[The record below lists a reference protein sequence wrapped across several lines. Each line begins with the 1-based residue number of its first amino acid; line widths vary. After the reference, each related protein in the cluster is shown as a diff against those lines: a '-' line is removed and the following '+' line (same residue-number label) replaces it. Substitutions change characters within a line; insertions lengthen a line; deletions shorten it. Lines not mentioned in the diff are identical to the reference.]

1 MEYIIM
7 CLSVIVQSFIGYET
21 GNLVSDALTYSS
33 SRGRVLGEAFV
44 VLILVVVRFLLDRW
58 LILGRKKKNGAFSP
72 IILDIA
78 AFVLGTFTS
87 LITLEMYA
95 TKTVSVTFA
104 VMMLVV
110 FLSVLYEKDIY
121 MQPGE
126 ASLEEDPDLLDDL
139 EEDDDKISEEENDK
153 NSEEENDKNSDD
165 DDIILEEVVKTEENE
180 AEEESK
186 EDDLLIVNWTEES
199 SNDSS
204 DKAQVVDKETGFE
217 ASEEDDEEAEA
228 VIQDSG
234 IRIVVAEVVRLLAN
248 VSSVAVG
255 SLILVD
261 IVAEKY
267 SPLYYLMIGLV
278 AVLAVILRAVTRGL
292 DTLIKSPSKN
302 AHFIGYSVT
311 VLMFT
316 ILLCTRSILVG
327 LVYLL
332 GSYLVKLVIPMAMN
346 YWGTGGQEAVKQK
359 IDILSRLV
367 TRVFAIILLLLGVW
381 LLSYGAIWEI
391 DFMIIISVAI
401 GTGELLMRQNK
412 V

>member
-7 CLSVIVQSFIGYET
+7 CLSVIVQAFIGYET

-33 SRGRVLGEAFV
+33 SRGRALGEAFV

-126 ASLEEDPDLLDDL
+126 ASLEEDPYLLDDL
-139 EEDDDKISEEENDK
+139 EE
-153 NSEEENDKNSDD
+153 D

-180 AEEESK
+180 AEEESE
-186 EDDLLIVNWTEES
+186 EDDLVIVNWTEES

-204 DKAQVVDKETGFE
+204 DKAQVVSKETGSE
-217 ASEEDDEEAEA
+217 ASKEDDEEDDEEAEA

-234 IRIVVAEVVRLLAN
+234 IRIVVAEAVRILAN

-261 IVAEKY
+261 IVAEKF
-267 SPLYYLMIGLV
+267 SPLYYMVIGLV

-292 DTLIKSPSKN
+292 DTLIKSPSKK

-316 ILLCTRSILVG
+316 VLLCTRSILVG

-332 GSYLVKLVIPMAMN
+332 GSYLVKLIIPMAMN

-367 TRVFAIILLLLGVW
+367 TRVFAIILLILGVW

>member
-126 ASLEEDPDLLDDL
+126 ASLEEDPYLLDDL
-139 EEDDDKISEEENDK
+139 EE
-153 NSEEENDKNSDD
+153 D

-180 AEEESK
+180 AEEESE

-204 DKAQVVDKETGFE
+204 DKAQVVGKETGFE
-217 ASEEDDEEAEA
+217 ASEEDDEEAEV

-292 DTLIKSPSKN
+292 DTLIKSPSKK

-316 ILLCTRSILVG
+316 VLLCTRSILVG

-332 GSYLVKLVIPMAMN
+332 GSYLVKLIIPMAMN
-346 YWGTGGQEAVKQK
+346 YWGTGGQEAVMQK

-367 TRVFAIILLLLGVW
+367 TRVFALILLILGVW

-401 GTGELLMRQNK
+401 GTGELLMRQNR

>member
-126 ASLEEDPDLLDDL
+126 ASLEEDPYLLDDL
-139 EEDDDKISEEENDK
+139 EEDDDKISEEE
-153 NSEEENDKNSDD
+153 D

-180 AEEESK
+180 AEEESEK
-186 EDDLLIVNWTEES
+186 DDLLIVNWTEES

-204 DKAQVVDKETGFE
+204 DKAQVVDKETGVE
-217 ASEEDDEEAEA
+217 ASKEDDEEVEA

-292 DTLIKSPSKN
+292 DTLIKSPSKK

-332 GSYLVKLVIPMAMN
+332 GSYLVKQIIPMAMN

-367 TRVFAIILLLLGVW
+367 TRVFAIILLMLGVW

>member
-1 MEYIIM
+1 MVYIIM
-7 CLSVIVQSFIGYET
+7 CLSVIVQAFIGYET
-21 GNLVSDALTYSS
+21 GNLVSDALSYSS
-33 SRGRVLGEAFV
+33 SRGRALGEAFV

-126 ASLEEDPDLLDDL
+126 ASLEEDPYLLDDL
-139 EEDDDKISEEENDK
+139 EE
-153 NSEEENDKNSDD
+153 D

-180 AEEESK
+180 AEEESE

-204 DKAQVVDKETGFE
+204 DKAQVVGKETGFE

-234 IRIVVAEVVRLLAN
+234 IRIVVAEAVRLLAN

-255 SLILVD
+255 SLILAD

-292 DTLIKSPSKN
+292 DTLIKSPSKK

-327 LVYLL
+327 LVFLL
-332 GSYLVKLVIPMAMN
+332 GSYLVKLIIPMAMN

>member
-126 ASLEEDPDLLDDL
+126 ASLEEDPYLLDDL
-139 EEDDDKISEEENDK
+139 EE
-153 NSEEENDKNSDD
+153 D

-180 AEEESK
+180 AEEESE

-204 DKAQVVDKETGFE
+204 DKAQVVGKETGFE

-228 VIQDSG
+228 VIQNSG
-234 IRIVVAEVVRLLAN
+234 IRIAVAEAVRLLAN

-292 DTLIKSPSKN
+292 DTLIKSPSKK

-332 GSYLVKLVIPMAMN
+332 GSYLVKLIIPMAMN

-367 TRVFAIILLLLGVW
+367 TRVFALILLILGVW

-401 GTGELLMRQNK
+401 GTGELLMRQNR

>member
-1 MEYIIM
+1 MVYIIM
-7 CLSVIVQSFIGYET
+7 CLSVIVQAFIGYET
-21 GNLVSDALTYSS
+21 GNLVSDALSYSS
-33 SRGRVLGEAFV
+33 SRGRALGEAFV

-126 ASLEEDPDLLDDL
+126 ASLEEDPYLLDDL
-139 EEDDDKISEEENDK
+139 EEDDDKISEEE
-153 NSEEENDKNSDD
+153 E

-180 AEEESK
+180 AEEESEK
-186 EDDLLIVNWTEES
+186 DDLLIVNWTEES

-204 DKAQVVDKETGFE
+204 DKAQVVDKETGVE

-292 DTLIKSPSKN
+292 DTLIKSPSKK

-332 GSYLVKLVIPMAMN
+332 GSYLVKLIIPMAMN

-367 TRVFAIILLLLGVW
+367 TRVFAIILLMLGVW

>member
-1 MEYIIM
+1 MVYIIM
-7 CLSVIVQSFIGYET
+7 CLSVIVQAFIGYET
-21 GNLVSDALTYSS
+21 GNLVSDALSYSS
-33 SRGRVLGEAFV
+33 SRGRALGEAFV

-126 ASLEEDPDLLDDL
+126 ASLEEDPYLLDDL
-139 EEDDDKISEEENDK
+139 EE
-153 NSEEENDKNSDD
+153 D

-180 AEEESK
+180 AEEESE

-204 DKAQVVDKETGFE
+204 DKAQVVGKETGFE

-234 IRIVVAEVVRLLAN
+234 IRIVVAEAVRLLAN

-255 SLILVD
+255 SLILAD

-292 DTLIKSPSKN
+292 DTLIKSPSKK

-327 LVYLL
+327 LVFLL
-332 GSYLVKLVIPMAMN
+332 GSYLVKLIIPMAMN

-367 TRVFAIILLLLGVW
+367 TRVFAIILLMLGVW

>member
-1 MEYIIM
+1 MDIEYIIM
-7 CLSVIVQSFIGYET
+7 CLSVIVQAFIGYET

-33 SRGRVLGEAFV
+33 SRGRALGEAFV
-44 VLILVVVRFLLDRW
+44 ALILVVVRFLLDRW

-95 TKTVSVTFA
+95 TKTVSVTLA

-126 ASLEEDPDLLDDL
+126 ASLEEDPYLLDDL
-139 EEDDDKISEEENDK
+139 EE
-153 NSEEENDKNSDD
+153 DD

-180 AEEESK
+180 AEEESE
-186 EDDLLIVNWTEES
+186 EDDLVIVNWTEES

-204 DKAQVVDKETGFE
+204 DKAQVVSKETGFE

-234 IRIVVAEVVRLLAN
+234 IRIVVAEAVRLLAN

-255 SLILVD
+255 SLILAD
-261 IVAEKY
+261 IVAEKF
-267 SPLYYLMIGLV
+267 SPLYYMMIGLV

-292 DTLIKSPSKN
+292 DTLIKSPSKK

-316 ILLCTRSILVG
+316 VLLCTRSILVG

-332 GSYLVKLVIPMAMN
+332 GSYLVKLIIPMAMN

-367 TRVFAIILLLLGVW
+367 TRVFALILLILGVW

-401 GTGELLMRQNK
+401 GTGELLMRQNR

>member
-1 MEYIIM
+1 MVYIIM

-33 SRGRVLGEAFV
+33 SRGRALGEAFV

-126 ASLEEDPDLLDDL
+126 ASLEEDPYLLDDL
-139 EEDDDKISEEENDK
+139 EEDDDKISEEE
-153 NSEEENDKNSDD
+153 D

-180 AEEESK
+180 AEEESE

-234 IRIVVAEVVRLLAN
+234 IRIAVAEVVRLLAN

-292 DTLIKSPSKN
+292 DTLIKSPSKK

-332 GSYLVKLVIPMAMN
+332 GSYLVKLIIPMAMN

-367 TRVFAIILLLLGVW
+367 TRVFAIILLMLGVW

>member
-7 CLSVIVQSFIGYET
+7 CLSVIVQAFIGYET

-126 ASLEEDPDLLDDL
+126 ASLEEDPYLLDDL
-139 EEDDDKISEEENDK
+139 EE
-153 NSEEENDKNSDD
+153 D

-180 AEEESK
+180 AEEESE
-186 EDDLLIVNWTEES
+186 EDDLVIVNWTEES

-204 DKAQVVDKETGFE
+204 DKAQVVGKETDFE
-217 ASEEDDEEAEA
+217 ASEEDDEEAEV

-234 IRIVVAEVVRLLAN
+234 IRIVVAEAVRLLAN

-292 DTLIKSPSKN
+292 DTLIKSPSKK

-332 GSYLVKLVIPMAMN
+332 GSYLVKLIIPMAMN

-367 TRVFAIILLLLGVW
+367 TRVFAIILLILGVW

-401 GTGELLMRQNK
+401 GTGELLMRQNR

>member
-1 MEYIIM
+1 MVYIIM
-7 CLSVIVQSFIGYET
+7 CLSVIVQAFIGYET
-21 GNLVSDALTYSS
+21 GNLVSDALSYSS
-33 SRGRVLGEAFV
+33 SRGRALGEAFV

-110 FLSVLYEKDIY
+110 FLSVL
-121 MQPGE
+121 
-126 ASLEEDPDLLDDL
+126 
-139 EEDDDKISEEENDK
+139 EEENDK
-153 NSEEENDKNSDD
+153 NSEEENDKNSDE

-180 AEEESK
+180 AEEESE

-204 DKAQVVDKETGFE
+204 DKAQVVGKETGFE

-255 SLILVD
+255 SLILAD

-292 DTLIKSPSKN
+292 DTLIKSPSKK

-327 LVYLL
+327 LVFLL
-332 GSYLVKLVIPMAMN
+332 GSYLVKLIIPMAMN

-367 TRVFAIILLLLGVW
+367 TRVFAIILLMLGVW

>member
-1 MEYIIM
+1 MVYIIM
-7 CLSVIVQSFIGYET
+7 CLSVIVQAFIGYET
-21 GNLVSDALTYSS
+21 GNLVSDALSYSS
-33 SRGRVLGEAFV
+33 SRGRALGEAFV

-126 ASLEEDPDLLDDL
+126 ASLEEDPYLLDDL
-139 EEDDDKISEEENDK
+139 EEDDK
-153 NSEEENDKNSDD
+153 NSEEENDKNSD

-180 AEEESK
+180 AEEESE

-217 ASEEDDEEAEA
+217 ASEEDEEEAEA

-255 SLILVD
+255 SLILAD

-292 DTLIKSPSKN
+292 DTLIKSPSKK

-332 GSYLVKLVIPMAMN
+332 GSYLVKLIIPMAMN

-367 TRVFAIILLLLGVW
+367 TRVFAIILLILGVW

>member
-1 MEYIIM
+1 M
-7 CLSVIVQSFIGYET
+7 
-21 GNLVSDALTYSS
+21 
-33 SRGRVLGEAFV
+33 
-44 VLILVVVRFLLDRW
+44 
-58 LILGRKKKNGAFSP
+58 
-72 IILDIA
+72 
-78 AFVLGTFTS
+78 
-87 LITLEMYA
+87 
-95 TKTVSVTFA
+95 
-104 VMMLVV
+104 
-110 FLSVLYEKDIY
+110 
-121 MQPGE
+121 
-126 ASLEEDPDLLDDL
+126 
-139 EEDDDKISEEENDK
+139 
-153 NSEEENDKNSDD
+153 
-165 DDIILEEVVKTEENE
+165 
-180 AEEESK
+180 
-186 EDDLLIVNWTEES
+186 
-199 SNDSS
+199 
-204 DKAQVVDKETGFE
+204 
-217 ASEEDDEEAEA
+217 AEA
-228 VIQDSG
+228 
-234 IRIVVAEVVRLLAN
+234 VRLLAN

-292 DTLIKSPSKN
+292 DTLIKSPSKK

-332 GSYLVKLVIPMAMN
+332 GSYLVKLIIPMAMN
-346 YWGTGGQEAVKQK
+346 YWGIGGQEAVKQK

>member
-1 MEYIIM
+1 MVYIIM
-7 CLSVIVQSFIGYET
+7 CLSVIVQAFIGYET
-21 GNLVSDALTYSS
+21 GNLVSDALSYSS
-33 SRGRVLGEAFV
+33 SRGRALGEAFV

-126 ASLEEDPDLLDDL
+126 ASLEEDPYLLDDL
-139 EEDDDKISEEENDK
+139 EEDDDKISEEEN
-153 NSEEENDKNSDD
+153 
-165 DDIILEEVVKTEENE
+165 E
-180 AEEESK
+180 AEEEPE
-186 EDDLLIVNWTEES
+186 EDDLVIVNWTEES

-204 DKAQVVDKETGFE
+204 DKAQVVGNETGFE

-267 SPLYYLMIGLV
+267 SPLYYMMIGLV

-292 DTLIKSPSKN
+292 DTLIKSPSKK

-316 ILLCTRSILVG
+316 VLLCTRSILVG

-332 GSYLVKLVIPMAMN
+332 GSYLVKLIIPMAMN

-367 TRVFAIILLLLGVW
+367 TRVFAIILLILGVW

>member
-126 ASLEEDPDLLDDL
+126 ASLEEDPYLLDDL
-139 EEDDDKISEEENDK
+139 EE
-153 NSEEENDKNSDD
+153 D

-180 AEEESK
+180 AEEESE

-204 DKAQVVDKETGFE
+204 DKAQVVGKETGFE
-217 ASEEDDEEAEA
+217 VSEEDDEEAEA

-234 IRIVVAEVVRLLAN
+234 IRIAVAEAVRLLAN

-292 DTLIKSPSKN
+292 DTLIKSPSKK

-332 GSYLVKLVIPMAMN
+332 GSYLVKLIIPMAMN
-346 YWGTGGQEAVKQK
+346 YWGTGGPEAVKQK

-367 TRVFAIILLLLGVW
+367 TRVFAIILLMLGVW

>member
-7 CLSVIVQSFIGYET
+7 CLSVIVQAFIGYET

-33 SRGRVLGEAFV
+33 SRGRALGEAFV

-126 ASLEEDPDLLDDL
+126 ASLEEDPYLLDDL
-139 EEDDDKISEEENDK
+139 EE
-153 NSEEENDKNSDD
+153 D

-180 AEEESK
+180 AEEESE
-186 EDDLLIVNWTEES
+186 EDDLVIVNWTEES

-204 DKAQVVDKETGFE
+204 DKAQVVGKETGFE

-234 IRIVVAEVVRLLAN
+234 IRIVVAEAVRLLAN

-292 DTLIKSPSKN
+292 DTLIKSPSKK

-332 GSYLVKLVIPMAMN
+332 GSYLVKLIIPMAMN

-367 TRVFAIILLLLGVW
+367 TRVFAIILLILGVW

>member
-126 ASLEEDPDLLDDL
+126 ASLEEDPYLLDDL
-139 EEDDDKISEEENDK
+139 EE
-153 NSEEENDKNSDD
+153 D

-180 AEEESK
+180 AEEESE

-204 DKAQVVDKETGFE
+204 DKAQVVGKETGFE

-292 DTLIKSPSKN
+292 DTLIKSPSKK

-332 GSYLVKLVIPMAMN
+332 GSYLVKLIIPMAMN

>member
-1 MEYIIM
+1 MVYIIM
-7 CLSVIVQSFIGYET
+7 CLSVIVQAFIGYET
-21 GNLVSDALTYSS
+21 GNLVSDALSYSS
-33 SRGRVLGEAFV
+33 SRGRALGEAFV

-126 ASLEEDPDLLDDL
+126 ASLEEDPYLLDDL
-139 EEDDDKISEEENDK
+139 EE
-153 NSEEENDKNSDD
+153 D

-180 AEEESK
+180 AEEESE

-204 DKAQVVDKETGFE
+204 DKAQVVGKETGFE

-234 IRIVVAEVVRLLAN
+234 IRIVVAEAVRLLAN

-292 DTLIKSPSKN
+292 DTLIKSPSKK

-332 GSYLVKLVIPMAMN
+332 GSYLVKLIIPMAMN

-367 TRVFAIILLLLGVW
+367 TRVFAIILLMLGVW

>member
-1 MEYIIM
+1 MDIVYIIM
-7 CLSVIVQSFIGYET
+7 CLSVIVQAFIGYET
-21 GNLVSDALTYSS
+21 GNLVSDALSYSS
-33 SRGRVLGEAFV
+33 SRGRALGEAFV

-126 ASLEEDPDLLDDL
+126 ASLEDPYLLDDL
-139 EEDDDKISEEENDK
+139 EEDDDKISEEDE
-153 NSEEENDKNSDD
+153 

-180 AEEESK
+180 AEEESE
-186 EDDLLIVNWTEES
+186 EDDLVIVNWTEES

-292 DTLIKSPSKN
+292 DTLIKSPSKK

-332 GSYLVKLVIPMAMN
+332 GSYLVKLIIPMAMN
-346 YWGTGGQEAVKQK
+346 YWGTGGREAVKQK

-367 TRVFAIILLLLGVW
+367 TRVFAIILLILGVW

-401 GTGELLMRQNK
+401 GTGELLMRQNR

>member
-1 MEYIIM
+1 MDIEYIIM
-7 CLSVIVQSFIGYET
+7 CLSVIVQAFIGYET

-33 SRGRVLGEAFV
+33 SRGRALGEAFV

-126 ASLEEDPDLLDDL
+126 ASAEEDPYLLDDL
-139 EEDDDKISEEENDK
+139 EEDDDKISEEDE
-153 NSEEENDKNSDD
+153 

-180 AEEESK
+180 AEEESE
-186 EDDLLIVNWTEES
+186 EDDLVIVNWTEES

-204 DKAQVVDKETGFE
+204 DKAQVVGKETGFE

-234 IRIVVAEVVRLLAN
+234 IRIAVAEAVRLLAN

-292 DTLIKSPSKN
+292 DTLIKSPSKK

-332 GSYLVKLVIPMAMN
+332 GSYLVKLIIPMAMN
-346 YWGTGGQEAVKQK
+346 YWGTGGHEAVKQK

-367 TRVFAIILLLLGVW
+367 TRVFAIILLILGVW

-401 GTGELLMRQNK
+401 GTGELLMRQNR

>member
-1 MEYIIM
+1 MDIEYIIM
-7 CLSVIVQSFIGYET
+7 CLSVIVQTFIGYET

-33 SRGRVLGEAFV
+33 SRGRALGEAFV

-58 LILGRKKKNGAFSP
+58 LILGRKKKNGAYSP

-78 AFVLGTFTS
+78 AFVLGTFIS

-126 ASLEEDPDLLDDL
+126 ASLEEDPYLLDAL
-139 EEDDDKISEEENDK
+139 EEDDDKISEEDE
-153 NSEEENDKNSDD
+153 

-180 AEEESK
+180 AEEESE
-186 EDDLLIVNWTEES
+186 EDDLIIVNWTEES

-204 DKAQVVDKETGFE
+204 DKAQVVGKETGFE
-217 ASEEDDEEAEA
+217 ASEEDDEEA

-234 IRIVVAEVVRLLAN
+234 IRIVVAEAVRLLAN

-255 SLILVD
+255 SLILAD
-261 IVAEKY
+261 IVAEKF
-267 SPLYYLMIGLV
+267 SPLYYIMIGLV
-278 AVLAVILRAVTRGL
+278 AVLAVILRTVTRGL
-292 DTLIKSPSKN
+292 DTLIKSPSKK

-316 ILLCTRSILVG
+316 VLLCTRSILVV

-332 GSYLVKLVIPMAMN
+332 GSYLVKLIIPMAMN

-367 TRVFAIILLLLGVW
+367 TRVFALILLILGVW

-401 GTGELLMRQNK
+401 GTGELLMRQNR

>member
-1 MEYIIM
+1 MDIEYIIM
-7 CLSVIVQSFIGYET
+7 CLSVIVQAFIGYET

-33 SRGRVLGEAFV
+33 SRGRALGEAFV

-126 ASLEEDPDLLDDL
+126 ASAEEDPYLLDDL
-139 EEDDDKISEEENDK
+139 EEDDDKISEEK
-153 NSEEENDKNSDD
+153 D

-180 AEEESK
+180 AEEESE
-186 EDDLLIVNWTEES
+186 EDDLVIVNWTEES

-204 DKAQVVDKETGFE
+204 DKAQVVSKETGSE
-217 ASEEDDEEAEA
+217 ASKEDDEEDDEEAEA

-234 IRIVVAEVVRLLAN
+234 IRIVVAEAVRLLAN

-255 SLILVD
+255 SLILAD
-261 IVAEKY
+261 IVAEKF
-267 SPLYYLMIGLV
+267 SPLYYMMIGLV

-292 DTLIKSPSKN
+292 DTLIKSPSKK

-332 GSYLVKLVIPMAMN
+332 GSYLVKLIIPMAMN

-367 TRVFAIILLLLGVW
+367 TRVFAIILLMLGVW

>member
-1 MEYIIM
+1 MVYIIM
-7 CLSVIVQSFIGYET
+7 CLSVIVQAFIGYET
-21 GNLVSDALTYSS
+21 GNLVSDALSYSS
-33 SRGRVLGEAFV
+33 SRGRALGEAFV

-126 ASLEEDPDLLDDL
+126 ASLEEDPYLLDDL
-139 EEDDDKISEEENDK
+139 EE
-153 NSEEENDKNSDD
+153 D

-180 AEEESK
+180 AEEESE

-204 DKAQVVDKETGFE
+204 DKAQVVGKETGFE

-255 SLILVD
+255 SLILAD

-292 DTLIKSPSKN
+292 DTLIKSPSKK

-327 LVYLL
+327 LVFLL
-332 GSYLVKLVIPMAMN
+332 GSYLVKLIIPMAMN

-367 TRVFAIILLLLGVW
+367 TRVFAIILLMLGVW

>member
-1 MEYIIM
+1 MDIEYIIM
-7 CLSVIVQSFIGYET
+7 CLSVIVQAFIGYET

-33 SRGRVLGEAFV
+33 SRGRALGEAFV
-44 VLILVVVRFLLDRW
+44 ALILVVVRFLLDRW

-126 ASLEEDPDLLDDL
+126 ASLEEDPYLLDDL
-139 EEDDDKISEEENDK
+139 EEDDKISEE
-153 NSEEENDKNSDD
+153 DD

-180 AEEESK
+180 AEEESE
-186 EDDLLIVNWTEES
+186 EDDLVIVNWTEES

-204 DKAQVVDKETGFE
+204 DKAQVVGKETGFE
-217 ASEEDDEEAEA
+217 ASKEDDEEAEA

-234 IRIVVAEVVRLLAN
+234 IRIVVAEAVRLLAN

-255 SLILVD
+255 SLILAD
-261 IVAEKY
+261 IVAEKF
-267 SPLYYLMIGLV
+267 SPLYYMMIGLV

-292 DTLIKSPSKN
+292 DTLIKSPSKK

-316 ILLCTRSILVG
+316 VLLCTRSILVG

-332 GSYLVKLVIPMAMN
+332 GSYLVKLIIPMAMN

-367 TRVFAIILLLLGVW
+367 TRVFALILLILGVW

-401 GTGELLMRQNK
+401 GTGELLMRQNR

>member
-1 MEYIIM
+1 MDIEYIIM
-7 CLSVIVQSFIGYET
+7 CLSVIVQAFIGYET

-33 SRGRVLGEAFV
+33 SRGRALGEAFV

-126 ASLEEDPDLLDDL
+126 ASLEEDPYLLDDL
-139 EEDDDKISEEENDK
+139 EE
-153 NSEEENDKNSDD
+153 D

-180 AEEESK
+180 AEEESE

-204 DKAQVVDKETGFE
+204 DKAQVVGKETGFE

-228 VIQDSG
+228 VIQNSG
-234 IRIVVAEVVRLLAN
+234 IRIAVAEAVRLLAN

-292 DTLIKSPSKN
+292 DTLIKSPSKK

-332 GSYLVKLVIPMAMN
+332 GSYLVKLIIPMAMN

-367 TRVFAIILLLLGVW
+367 TRVFALILLILGVW

-401 GTGELLMRQNK
+401 GTGELLMRQNR

>member
-1 MEYIIM
+1 MDIEYIIM
-7 CLSVIVQSFIGYET
+7 CLSVIVQAFIGYET

-33 SRGRVLGEAFV
+33 SRGRALGEAFV
-44 VLILVVVRFLLDRW
+44 ALILVVVRFLLDRW

-95 TKTVSVTFA
+95 TKTVSVTLA

-126 ASLEEDPDLLDDL
+126 ASLEEDPYLLDDL
-139 EEDDDKISEEENDK
+139 EEDDDKISEEDE
-153 NSEEENDKNSDD
+153 

-180 AEEESK
+180 AEEESE
-186 EDDLLIVNWTEES
+186 EDDLVIVNWTEES

-204 DKAQVVDKETGFE
+204 DKAQVVSKETGFE

-234 IRIVVAEVVRLLAN
+234 IRIVVAEAVRLLAN

-255 SLILVD
+255 SLILAD
-261 IVAEKY
+261 IVAEKF
-267 SPLYYLMIGLV
+267 SPIYYMMIGLV

-292 DTLIKSPSKN
+292 DTLIKSPSKK

-316 ILLCTRSILVG
+316 VLLCTRSILVG

-332 GSYLVKLVIPMAMN
+332 GSYLVKLIIPMAMN

-367 TRVFAIILLLLGVW
+367 TRVFALILLILGVW

-401 GTGELLMRQNK
+401 GTGELLMRQNR

>member
-121 MQPGE
+121 MHPGE
-126 ASLEEDPDLLDDL
+126 ASAEEDPYLLDDL
-139 EEDDDKISEEENDK
+139 EE
-153 NSEEENDKNSDD
+153 D

-180 AEEESK
+180 AEEESE
-186 EDDLLIVNWTEES
+186 EDDLVIINWTEES

-204 DKAQVVDKETGFE
+204 DKAQVVSKETGSE
-217 ASEEDDEEAEA
+217 ASKEDDEEDDEEAEA

-234 IRIVVAEVVRLLAN
+234 IRIVVAEAVRLLAN

-255 SLILVD
+255 SLILAD
-261 IVAEKY
+261 IVAEKF
-267 SPLYYLMIGLV
+267 SPLYYMVIGLV

-292 DTLIKSPSKN
+292 DTLIKLQSKK

-332 GSYLVKLVIPMAMN
+332 GSYLVKLIIPMAMN
-346 YWGTGGQEAVKQK
+346 YWGTGGHEAVKQK

-367 TRVFAIILLLLGVW
+367 TRVFAIILLILGVW

-401 GTGELLMRQNK
+401 GTGELLMRQNR

>member
-1 MEYIIM
+1 MDIEYIIM
-7 CLSVIVQSFIGYET
+7 CLSVIVQAFIGYET

-33 SRGRVLGEAFV
+33 SRGRALGEAFV
-44 VLILVVVRFLLDRW
+44 ALILVVVRFLLDRW

-126 ASLEEDPDLLDDL
+126 ASLEEDPYLLDDL
-139 EEDDDKISEEENDK
+139 EEDDDKISEEDE
-153 NSEEENDKNSDD
+153 

-180 AEEESK
+180 AEEESE
-186 EDDLLIVNWTEES
+186 EDDLVIVNWTEES
-199 SNDSS
+199 LNDSS
-204 DKAQVVDKETGFE
+204 DKAQVVSKETGFE

-234 IRIVVAEVVRLLAN
+234 IRIVVAEAVRLLAN

-255 SLILVD
+255 SLILAD
-261 IVAEKY
+261 IVAEKF
-267 SPLYYLMIGLV
+267 SPLYYMMIGLV

-292 DTLIKSPSKN
+292 DTLIKSPSKK

-316 ILLCTRSILVG
+316 VLLCTRSILVG

-332 GSYLVKLVIPMAMN
+332 GSYLVKLIIPMAMN

-367 TRVFAIILLLLGVW
+367 TRVFALILLILGVW

-401 GTGELLMRQNK
+401 GTGELLMRQNR

>member
-1 MEYIIM
+1 MDIEYIIM
-7 CLSVIVQSFIGYET
+7 CLSVIVQAFIGYET

-33 SRGRVLGEAFV
+33 SRGRALGEAFV

-126 ASLEEDPDLLDDL
+126 ASAEEDPYLLDVL
-139 EEDDDKISEEENDK
+139 EE
-153 NSEEENDKNSDD
+153 D

-180 AEEESK
+180 AEEESE
-186 EDDLLIVNWTEES
+186 EDDLVIVNWTEES

-204 DKAQVVDKETGFE
+204 DKAQVVSKETGSE
-217 ASEEDDEEAEA
+217 ASKEDDEEDDEEAEA

-234 IRIVVAEVVRLLAN
+234 IRIVVAEAVRLLAN

-267 SPLYYLMIGLV
+267 SPLYYMMIGLV

-292 DTLIKSPSKN
+292 DTLIKSPSKK

-316 ILLCTRSILVG
+316 VLLCTRSILVG

-332 GSYLVKLVIPMAMN
+332 GSYLVKLIIPMAMN
-346 YWGTGGQEAVKQK
+346 YWGTGGQEAVMQK

-367 TRVFAIILLLLGVW
+367 TRVFALILLMLGVW

-401 GTGELLMRQNK
+401 GTGELLMRQNR

>member
-1 MEYIIM
+1 MVYIIM

-58 LILGRKKKNGAFSP
+58 LILGRKKKNGAFSS

-126 ASLEEDPDLLDDL
+126 ASLEEDPYLLDDL
-139 EEDDDKISEEENDK
+139 EE
-153 NSEEENDKNSDD
+153 D

-234 IRIVVAEVVRLLAN
+234 IRIVVAEAVRLLAN

-292 DTLIKSPSKN
+292 DTLIKSPSKK

-332 GSYLVKLVIPMAMN
+332 GSYLVKLIIPMAMN

-367 TRVFAIILLLLGVW
+367 TRVFAIILLILGVW